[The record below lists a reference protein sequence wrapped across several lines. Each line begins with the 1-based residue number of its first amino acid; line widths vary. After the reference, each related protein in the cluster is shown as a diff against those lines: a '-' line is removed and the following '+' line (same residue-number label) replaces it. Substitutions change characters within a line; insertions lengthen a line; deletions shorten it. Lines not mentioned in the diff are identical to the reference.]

1 MERYVAWQNI
11 IRISHVDPIVRD
23 DAAAE
28 IAAVTAD
35 RWGTEG
41 ANITNGEGLWKGIT
55 EFSASIEIVTRE
67 CPTNEDY
74 LILRNHITAL
84 GLTAFV
90 TVNRVDAHEL
100 Y

>member
-11 IRISHVDPIVRD
+11 IRISTD
-23 DAAAE
+23 DLIALEEMARE
-28 IAAVTAD
+28 IASVTSD
-35 RWGTEG
+35 RWGVDGCT
-41 ANITNGEGLWKGIT
+41 ITYGEGYWKGVR
-55 EFSASIEIVTRE
+55 EFGATIEIVTRE

-74 LILRNHITAL
+74 AILRNHITAM